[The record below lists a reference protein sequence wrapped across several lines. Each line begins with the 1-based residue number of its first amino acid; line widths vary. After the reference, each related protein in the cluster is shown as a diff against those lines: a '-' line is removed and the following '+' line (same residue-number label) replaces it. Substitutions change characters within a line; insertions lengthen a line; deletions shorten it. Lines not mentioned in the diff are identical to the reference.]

1 MRTNDSRRAFLVG
14 SGAAL
19 GATLLACKSKDGE
32 KEKGK
37 EAEVGPTEDMM
48 REHGVLRRAL
58 VVYREAASRLRAQPA
73 SVSPEILRTTTELF
87 RAFGEEY
94 HERKLEEEQVF
105 PRVRKAG
112 GPAAALVDVLVAQ
125 HDRGRRI
132 TDYVLAVAREG
143 KIAAKAAD
151 VAGVL
156 ESFARMYEA
165 HAAHE
170 DTVVFPAFRA
180 AVPPKELDELGE
192 KFEALEHATLGKDGF
207 EDAVRKIAAIEA
219 ELGIADLARLTAGLP
234 PPP

>member
-1 MRTNDSRRAFLVG
+1 MRTNDSRRAFLVA

-19 GATLLACKSKDGE
+19 GATLLACKSKEKESE
-32 KEKGK
+32 KEKG
-37 EAEVGPTEDMM
+37 EVGATEDMM

-58 VVYREAASRLRAQPA
+58 VVYREAAARLRGQPA
-73 SVSPEILRTTTELF
+73 SVSPDVLRTTTELF

-132 TDYVLAVAREG
+132 TEYLLGVCREG
-143 KIAAKAAD
+143 KVAAKAAD

-156 ESFARMYEA
+156 DSFARMYEA

-180 AVPPKELDELGE
+180 AVSPKELDELGD
-192 KFEALEHATLGKDGF
+192 KFEELEHAQLGKDGF

-219 ELGIADLARLTAGLP
+219 ELGIADLARLTAALP
-234 PPP
+234 PPS